1 MAGCLLYLWVT
12 NGGRVVSYEKK
23 GIIYKVAGCI
33 QYLTLYPF
41 EMHATAVHPAH
52 EIQVGTAA
60 GC

>member
-1 MAGCLLYLWVT
+1 MT